1 MLGVIPGNLPGTYRP
16 MGTCRQVTKNQ
27 LQTDKHT
34 KRITNLESFLS
45 NSSSSF
51 TIILTREG
59 ELVNEAVVSAP
70 LSHLSSHSPNVSLCF
85 PGHCPPFPLTLSHYF
100 YRTTTVNYPALDH
113 KIVCRSSNLRKRARQ
128 PLILPSA
135 SHVLGFRYSELSHR
149 PTDAPHPQFW
159 SHPVSRIDFWYN
171 RIPVHRR

>member
-1 MLGVIPGNLPGTYRP
+1 MSLPGDAREVQIRCTTTHRMHKKMHEKQRYQTQIKGQDQTTMNDKQDGGSEVMLGVIPGNLPGTYRP

-45 NSSSSF
+45 NSSSSS

-59 ELVNEAVVSAP
+59 GLVNEAVVSAP
-70 LSHLSSHSPNVSLCF
+70 LSHLSSHSPNVSLYF

-100 YRTTTVNYPALDH
+100 CRTD
-113 KIVCRSSNLRKRARQ
+113 R
-128 PLILPSA
+128 
-135 SHVLGFRYSELSHR
+135 
-149 PTDAPHPQFW
+149 
-159 SHPVSRIDFWYN
+159 
-171 RIPVHRR
+171 